1 MKTDTVPRTY
11 PKRSFRPWPENQLN
25 FDFAEHQRFNVSEL
39 INEII
44 AKNFKK
50 HVALKIRLNQLAVE
64 KQFAR
69 GNVSKK
75 LSSKSRR

>member
-1 MKTDTVPRTY
+1 M
-11 PKRSFRPWPENQLN
+11 
-25 FDFAEHQRFNVSEL
+25 SEL

-50 HVALKIRLNQLAVE
+50 HVATKIRLNQLAVE